1 MGIRRETKGKG
12 RERAERGGDWGW
24 GGNSL
29 GLSSLA
35 GDWGTWPGATRRNVS
50 LSFSLQQI

>member
-12 RERAERGGDWGW
+12 RERAERGGNWGW